1 MTAFPGGEPP
11 PEEPRPPDDVSVYT
25 RAEHMVGDEYALLQI
40 AADERT
46 PEQHARLRAL
56 EDELD
61 RIWQLLRR
69 RAEALGRT

>member
-11 PEEPRPPDDVSVYT
+11 PEEARPPGDVGVYT

-40 AADERT
+40 PADERT

-69 RAEALGRT
+69 RAEALGRA